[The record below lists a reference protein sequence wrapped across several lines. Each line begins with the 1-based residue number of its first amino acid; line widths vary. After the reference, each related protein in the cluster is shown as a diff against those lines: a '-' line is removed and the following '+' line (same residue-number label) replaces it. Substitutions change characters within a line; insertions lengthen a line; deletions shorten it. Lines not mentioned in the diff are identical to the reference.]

1 MIPLKTRMLYLGIFE
16 NNQYLEAYC
25 NLIERNKNTP
35 KIPFQ
40 TQQHHIFPRFLYKD
54 ANVELDNTKFNLVN
68 LEYKD
73 HILAHYYLCLCSVR
87 FIYKFECAFFYMT
100 QIHSKNFDMSNL
112 DKYVEIYN
120 HYLKFKSNQRKG
132 KHFCLKNEFQ
142 KGSVNWKAIE
152 NSHKPEIIEKKRQKM
167 IGKKPWNF
175 GKKMSKEYC
184 EKCKLRALKMKENGT
199 MPTNHKKAVFQYDLD
214 GNLIQE
220 YSSIMDAYNET
231 GIDFRL
237 ISLVC
242 KGKRNST
249 GGYKWRFK

>member
-1 MIPLKTRMLYLGIFE
+1 MGIFE

-54 ANVELDNTKFNLVN
+54 TNVELDNTRFNLVN

-73 HILAHYYLCLCSVR
+73 HILAHYYLCLCSVKFR
-87 FIYKFECAFFYMT
+87 YKFECAFFYMT

-112 DKYVEIYN
+112 DKYAEIYS
-120 HYLKFKSNQRKG
+120 HYLKSKSSQRKG

-142 KGSVNWKAIE
+142 KGNVNWKAIE
-152 NSHKPEIIEKKRQKM
+152 NSHKPEIIEKSRQKK
-167 IGKKPWNF
+167 IGKKTWNF

-184 EKCKLRALKMKENGT
+184 EKCRVRANNGFI
-199 MPTNHKKAVFQYDLD
+199 PNNNKPVLQYDLK
-214 GNLIQE
+214 GCFIKE
-220 YSSIMDAYNET
+220 YISAKEAFNAT
-231 GIDFRL
+231 GVNFKL

-242 KGKRNST
+242 NGKRKSS
-249 GGYKWRFK
+249 GGYIWKFK